1 MVLGQTIEPFYI
13 EPTGFVNTFA
23 VRFYPYG
30 FANFVTTSIKTL
42 VNKETTIK
50 LLFGETI
57 SRAIVPNM

>member
-1 MVLGQTIEPFYI
+1 MEFQSIVVESYS
-13 EPTGFVNTFA
+13 
-23 VRFYPYG
+23 
-30 FANFVTTSIKTL
+30 FANFVTTSFKTL